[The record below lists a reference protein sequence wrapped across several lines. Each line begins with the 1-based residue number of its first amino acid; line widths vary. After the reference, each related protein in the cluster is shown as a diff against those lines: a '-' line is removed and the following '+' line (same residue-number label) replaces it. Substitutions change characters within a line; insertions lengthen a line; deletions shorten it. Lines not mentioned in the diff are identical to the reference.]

1 MSASSKE
8 DLLSDTQL
16 HPVEVDL
23 PSGMTVEVRG
33 LSLQE
38 QGKTRFDDEV
48 QVIRAYLSAG
58 LVEPKLTDDELDLW
72 LGRAP
77 AGDPAAAAS
86 KIAELCGTGKEQQK
100 AAYKSV
106 RRGSGSG
113 V

>member
-1 MSASSKE
+1 MPASSKE
-8 DLLSDTQL
+8 DLLADTQL
-16 HPVEVDL
+16 QPVEVEL
-23 PSGMTVEVRG
+23 PSGMTVTVRG

-38 QGKTRFDDEV
+38 QGKTRHDDEV
-48 QVIRAYLSAG
+48 QVIRGYLSAG
-58 LVEPKLTDDELDLW
+58 LVDPKLTDDELDLW

-77 AGDPAAAAS
+77 AGDPTTAAN
-86 KIAELCGTGKEQQK
+86 KIAELCGSGKEQQK